1 MRTGNPTLNEKTFE
15 GFDMASQLERG
26 QLMTLNGTALKTTV
40 LLSTV
45 VASAAFSWNLFV
57 NKSPATM
64 PVMIGG
70 AIVGLIFALAT
81 SFKPTWAPVTAPIYA
96 LAQGLFLGGLSAI
109 YNQVSNGIVMQAV
122 LLTFG
127 TMFALLF
134 AYQSGLIR
142 ATENFKLGITAATGG
157 IFLVYMAT
165 FVLGFFGIKMPFI
178 HDTGLVGIGISAFI
192 VVIAALNLVLDFD
205 FIEEGVNRGAP
216 KYMEWYGAF
225 GLLVTLIWLYVEILR
240 LLAKLNSRD

>member
-15 GFDMASQLERG
+15 GFDMSAQLERG

-40 LLSTV
+40 LLATV
-45 VASAAFSWNLFV
+45 VASAAFSWNLFL
-57 NKSPATM
+57 NQSPATM
-64 PVMIGG
+64 PLMIGG
-70 AIVGLIFALAT
+70 AIVGLIFAIAT
-81 SFKPTWAPVTAPIYA
+81 SFKPTWAPVTAPLYA

-109 YNQVSNGIVMQAV
+109 YNQASNGIVMQAV
-122 LLTFG
+122 FLTFG

-192 VVIAALNLVLDFD
+192 VIVAALNLVLDFD

-240 LLAKLNSRD
+240 LLSKLNSRD